1 MKKYLFL
8 TAMLFCAGGLA
19 AYNSGSET
27 AARPQAAQAQPVP
40 APAPGDDP
48 VRLKASQILAQA
60 DAAKKAPQPA
70 PAVKKE
76 TPKAAE
82 QDSEEAGV
90 LIDSKSDTESEAQSS
105 AYVAEIGHQE
115 DAAFASSIPASYGP
129 MKGVLN
135 EQGRNI
141 LVFENEDGI
150 LSFVQISV
158 GKNSVS
164 WKLLARV
171 GRSQD

>member
-1 MKKYLFL
+1 MDYSKVFHLVAEASKK
-8 TAMLFCAGGLA
+8 
-19 AYNSGSET
+19 S
-27 AARPQAAQAQPVP
+27 QASPSA
-40 APAPGDDP
+40 
-48 VRLKASQILAQA
+48 
-60 DAAKKAPQPA
+60 
-70 PAVKKE
+70 KKE
-76 TPKAAE
+76 TAKAAE

-90 LIDSKSDTESEAQSS
+90 MIDAKSEDTESEVFSS
-105 AYVAEIGHQE
+105 SYKTGTERQE
-115 DAAFASSIPASYGP
+115 EAAFASSIPASYGP